1 MEKDGICCLEMEWR
15 WRWNMCGVTGSL
27 LLLEKA
33 ELQNQILFP
42 DI

>member
-1 MEKDGICCLEMEWR
+1 MEKDGICYPLL
-15 WRWNMCGVTGSL
+15 CGVTGSL